1 MPPEVESL
9 VNVRQLLSVI
19 SNTDCCVLTKFMQK
33 WKELRFR
40 LSHTCSSS
48 QRAGSCLKR
57 KKKKR
62 SVCWSPAFRA
72 KRWKLD
78 IIIGSSRGSQTYHET
93 SVLGSLC
100 LNGFGIRRDST
111 DHHQLFNRVTWP
123 VDEQSFFCC
132 CCWTNS
138 MPGVA
143 TSFLFLWCVS

>member
-57 KKKKR
+57 KKKSVQSVDHLRFER
-62 SVCWSPAFRA
+62 SAES
-72 KRWKLD
+72 
-78 IIIGSSRGSQTYHET
+78 
-93 SVLGSLC
+93 
-100 LNGFGIRRDST
+100 
-111 DHHQLFNRVTWP
+111 
-123 VDEQSFFCC
+123 
-132 CCWTNS
+132 
-138 MPGVA
+138 
-143 TSFLFLWCVS
+143 